1 MATLIVA
8 SYDDW
13 LVALSFVIAFV
24 TSYTT
29 LDLAA
34 RVTANHGIHRV
45 MWLLGGAFAMGSGI
59 WCMHYTGMLA
69 FRLPIPVYYHLPTVL
84 LSMLAAIVAS
94 YIALL
99 VVTRDRMTTQDLLAG
114 SVIDRRLSAQQLE
127 LDREREMLRALL
139 DNIPDLMYVKDTES
153 RFVLANPQVAMLM
166 GVTTADEL
174 IGKTAFDF
182 LAGER
187 VTPSYEMEQKVIRSG
202 QAIFNHE
209 EVLPD
214 CHGHQMPVLTTTV
227 PLRDGNGHVTGIAG
241 VGRNIGERK
250 KNEEALKAAEEKY
263 RGMFDKALFGMFQLD
278 RHGYLLN
285 LNPALAHLSLYASP
299 EEMLKDVKEPLWS
312 VAVQSARHEELASVM
327 KDVGHVRAFELEVYR
342 KDRSRMWISATVRAM
357 MRDGVLQGFEGMFED
372 ITERRVLR
380 DQLLQAQ
387 KLESVGQLAAGI
399 AHEINTPTQYIGD
412 NVRFLKTT
420 FGNLTNV
427 LNIYDALWKD
437 TLSDTV
443 TPALRQEIS
452 LALRKI
458 DVKFLV
464 AEIPKAIDD
473 TLEGVKR
480 VSTLVSAMKEFSHP
494 GTKEKVPLDLNHA
507 IQSTITV
514 AQNEWKY
521 VAEVETR
528 FESTLP
534 AISCLPGEFNQVILN
549 LIVNAAHA
557 IGDRAKDGN
566 EKKGKI
572 TVETGRCP
580 TGVEIRIGDTGT
592 GIPLDVRE
600 KIFDPFFTTKEIGKG
615 TGQGLAI
622 ARSIIVD
629 KHEGSIHFESVLG
642 EGTTFIIRLPYHEPA
657 LSPAPA
663 SS

>member
-59 WCMHYTGMLA
+59 RCMHYTGMLA

-99 VVTRDRMTTQDLLAG
+99 VFTRDRMTTQDLLAG

-182 LAGER
+182 LPGER
-187 VTPSYEMEQKVIRSG
+187 VTPSYEMERKVIRSG

-250 KNEEALKAAEEKY
+250 KTEEALKAAEEKY

-285 LNPALAHLSLYASP
+285 LNPAMAHLSLYASP

-473 TLEGVKR
+473 TLEGIKR

-629 KHEGSIHFESVLG
+629 KHEGSIHFETVLG

>member
-59 WCMHYTGMLA
+59 RCMHYTGMLA

-182 LAGER
+182 LPGEW

-285 LNPALAHLSLYASP
+285 LNPAMAHLSLYASP

-473 TLEGVKR
+473 TLEGIKR
-480 VSTLVSAMKEFSHP
+480 VSTLVSAIKEFSHP

-534 AISCLPGEFNQVILN
+534 AISCLPGE
-549 LIVNAAHA
+549 
-557 IGDRAKDGN
+557 
-566 EKKGKI
+566 
-572 TVETGRCP
+572 
-580 TGVEIRIGDTGT
+580 
-592 GIPLDVRE
+592 
-600 KIFDPFFTTKEIGKG
+600 
-615 TGQGLAI
+615 
-622 ARSIIVD
+622 
-629 KHEGSIHFESVLG
+629 
-642 EGTTFIIRLPYHEPA
+642 
-657 LSPAPA
+657 
-663 SS
+663 

>member
-1 MATLIVA
+1 MATLIVG
-8 SYDDW
+8 SYDYW
-13 LVALSFVIAFV
+13 LVALSFVIPFV
-24 TSYTT
+24 TSYTA

-45 MWLLGGAFAMGSGI
+45 MWLLGGAFATGSGI
-59 WCMHYTGMLA
+59 WCMHYTGMLV

-84 LSMLAAIVAS
+84 LSLLAAIVAS

-99 VVTRDRMTTQDLLAG
+99 VVSRDRMTTQDLLAG
-114 SVIDRRLSAQQLE
+114 SVLNRRLSAQQSE

-182 LAGER
+182 LPGDR

-214 CHGHQMPVLTTTV
+214 CQGHQMPVLTTTV
-227 PLRDGNGHVTGIAG
+227 PPHHSNGHVNGIAG

-285 LNPALAHLSLYASP
+285 LNPAMAHLSLYASP
-299 EEMLKDVKEPLWS
+299 EEMLKNVKEPLWS

-387 KLESVGQLAAGI
+387 KLESVGQLAA
-399 AHEINTPTQYIGD
+399 ARPMRSAT
-412 NVRFLKTT
+412 VLKMGT
-420 FGNLTNV
+420 
-427 LNIYDALWKD
+427 
-437 TLSDTV
+437 
-443 TPALRQEIS
+443 
-452 LALRKI
+452 RK
-458 DVKFLV
+458 
-464 AEIPKAIDD
+464 
-473 TLEGVKR
+473 R
-480 VSTLVSAMKEFSHP
+480 
-494 GTKEKVPLDLNHA
+494 
-507 IQSTITV
+507 
-514 AQNEWKY
+514 
-521 VAEVETR
+521 
-528 FESTLP
+528 
-534 AISCLPGEFNQVILN
+534 
-549 LIVNAAHA
+549 
-557 IGDRAKDGN
+557 
-566 EKKGKI
+566 
-572 TVETGRCP
+572 
-580 TGVEIRIGDTGT
+580 
-592 GIPLDVRE
+592 
-600 KIFDPFFTTKEIGKG
+600 
-615 TGQGLAI
+615 
-622 ARSIIVD
+622 ARS
-629 KHEGSIHFESVLG
+629 
-642 EGTTFIIRLPYHEPA
+642 R
-657 LSPAPA
+657 
-663 SS
+663 